1 MIVDDSD
8 RAFLRRMIDD
18 AKPGTLVEMRQD
30 PASDAQKNKMRAML
44 GEVAKQI
51 PHVDMD
57 GDERFYAPEQWKLL
71 FMHACGQ
78 EVEMMPSLDGSTF
91 VPYDGRSSKMNAT
104 DMAELISFIDA
115 WGTQHGVVFKE
126 VA

>member
-1 MIVDDSD
+1 MIMDDSD

-18 AKPGTLVEMRQD
+18 AKPGTLSRDARD
-30 PASDAQKNKMRAML
+30 PTSDAQKNKMQAML

-51 PHVDMD
+51 PHVEH
-57 GDERFYAPEQWKLL
+57 GRSSERFYAPEQWKLL

-91 VPYDGRSSKMNAT
+91 LPTMVSSSKR
-104 DMAELISFIDA
+104 
-115 WGTQHGVVFKE
+115 
-126 VA
+126 